1 MKCDEVYETDDGKRF
16 TCDGELQRFDTDT
29 IVCDK
34 PPEDPL
40 KSALDNA
47 QVEVICSR

>member
-1 MKCDEVYETDDGKRF
+1 MKCEEAYENDDGKRF

-34 PPEDPL
+34 CGIRWD
-40 KSALDNA
+40 KK
-47 QVEVICSR
+47 C